1 MQINSGLEGLLHNVL
16 SAPAGSKARPLAVPT
31 GFTAVSADALW
42 VPSWAV
48 LRRYQ
53 HAANHPLLPCS
64 ATPHTPPKAGTPLGH
79 RASGRLDSGAL
90 NPGGAEQEA
99 YFAELL
105 GHPLERLSKEPELLA
120 EDQKQLRRQT
130 QVKSAEGLG
139 YHALAGVIRAATQ
152 FRVHA

>member
-1 MQINSGLEGLLHNVL
+1 MTSTQ
-16 SAPAGSKARPLAVPT
+16 PT
-31 GFTAVSADALW
+31 S
-42 VPSWAV
+42 
-48 LRRYQ
+48 
-53 HAANHPLLPCS
+53 PLLPYR
-64 ATPHTPPKAGTPLGH
+64 AAPQTPPKAGTPLGH

-130 QVKSAEGLG
+130 QV
-139 YHALAGVIRAATQ
+139 
-152 FRVHA
+152 RVWQPHTSGCC